1 MRILVTGGS
10 GFIGSNLVDA
20 LVQKEHEVVVFDN
33 FSSGNMIN
41 LEKSK
46 EKIKIISGDIR
57 EAVIVDKLIADVDLV
72 FHLAASVG
80 VNKIL
85 DSTLDAISV
94 NIYGSEVVL
103 KSATKHNKR
112 IIIASTSEIYGK
124 NTQQPLSE
132 EHDRVIGSPQ
142 AIRWSYSDAKAIEE
156 ATAAV
161 LHQTQGLQVT
171 TVRFFNTVG
180 PRQTGKYGMVI
191 PRFVQ
196 SAIKQ
201 QPLKVYGDGKQTR
214 VFCHIDDAI
223 EALLLLSA
231 SSETIGEVYNL
242 GGVGELSINELADK
256 VVNLTKSKSKVEH
269 LPYSEAYSFGYE
281 DMQRRVPDI
290 SKIKKTINWVPK
302 RDINEIIVD
311 TASYFKNL

>member
-1 MRILVTGGS
+1 
-10 GFIGSNLVDA
+10 
-20 LVQKEHEVVVFDN
+20 
-33 FSSGNMIN
+33 MITY
-41 LEKSK
+41 
-46 EKIKIISGDIR
+46 R
-57 EAVIVDKLIADVDLV
+57 QAVIVDKLIADVDLV
-72 FHLAASVG
+72 FHLAAYVG

-256 VVNLTKSKSKVEH
+256 VVNLTKSTSKVEH

>member
-196 SAIKQ
+196 SALKQ

-256 VVNLTKSKSKVEH
+256 VVNLTKSKSKVGH